1 MKTKQFRIWVY
12 AAAMLCAGTLAG
24 CSTEPP
30 ESPNEP
36 DAPVTHTP
44 SPEETTTDVPDLS
57 TRAVLIDEQTIEL
70 TTYGSSSCPDEVI
83 DVAPVDA
90 ATIAVQLGNATDE
103 RPCTADYAPV
113 EHTVD
118 IPAEVTERPIT
129 LELHWQNS
137 SDSATIPVE

>member
-12 AAAMLCAGTLAG
+12 AAAMLCVGTLAG
-24 CSTEPP
+24 CSTEPT
-30 ESPNEP
+30 ESPSEP

-83 DVAPVDA
+83 DVAPV
-90 ATIAVQLGNATDE
+90 VLPPRCN
-103 RPCTADYAPV
+103 
-113 EHTVD
+113 
-118 IPAEVTERPIT
+118 
-129 LELHWQNS
+129 
-137 SDSATIPVE
+137 